1 MENKYQEKEVNLT
14 IALEILEKENRLLKG
29 NIQQLSQD
37 LNGILN
43 SKSYKIAHKCS
54 SLIRKILGKK

>member
-1 MENKYQEKEVNLT
+1 VNLT